1 VSFGLV
7 EVNATLNATSAVLL
21 ATAFGFIKARKYKAH
36 GITMI
41 AATLVSAA
49 FLACYLTYH
58 YLHGEKST
66 KLHSGDWL
74 RDVYLVVLL
83 PHLFLAVVML
93 PMIYLA
99 LLNAYRRKWSAHR
112 RIALPAFLVWMYVS
126 FTGVVVYFMLYH
138 TRLAF

>member
-1 VSFGLV
+1 MTFGLV
-7 EVNATLNATSAVLL
+7 EVNATLNASSAVLL
-21 ATAFGFIKARKYKAH
+21 AIAFCFIKAKKYKAH
-36 GITMI
+36 GWTMI

-49 FLACYLTYH
+49 FLTCYLTYH

-66 KLHSGDWL
+66 KLHANDWL
-74 RDVYLVVLL
+74 RYVYLIVLL

-93 PMIYLA
+93 PMIFMT
-99 LLNAYRRKWSAHR
+99 LLNAYRRKWDAHR
-112 RIALPAFLVWMYVS
+112 RIALPTFFVWMYVS